1 MKIKRMLNCKFTTE
15 ELKEIG
21 IQLALKNQKR
31 ERLEDDKK
39 QSMSQFK
46 SDIDA
51 ADAEIRRLSQKLAR
65 GSEDRQI
72 ECEVFYNTPEE
83 GKKTIIRNDT
93 HEEISV
99 DKMTEDEMQDLIING
114 LGAKKETEEFVFRD
128 KTGCELYKLEELEKI
143 KKDADAVN
151 VKYAKLGDGYTE
163 EALVDAK
170 PQDFKGHLIV
180 AYEPDKETK
189 KDIFEIWVFEY
200 AGNANSDGSPSA
212 KATEDKPD
220 GHADGK
226 AETRDPEDT
235 AKAETADAGNAKAAK

>member
-21 IQLALKNQKR
+21 IQLALENQKR

-99 DKMTEDEMQDLIING
+99 DKMTEDELQDLIING

-128 KTGCELYKLEELEKI
+128 KTGCKLCKLEDLDKL
-143 KKDADAVN
+143 KKDADADK
-151 VKYAKLGDGYTE
+151 VKYEKLGDGYTE

-170 PQDFKGHLIV
+170 PDRKGTLIV
-180 AYEPDKETK
+180 AYDLDKETK
-189 KDIFEIWVFEY
+189 KDIFEIWAFEY
-200 AGNANSDGSPSA
+200 DNANGSDKSE
-212 KATEDKPD
+212 TEDAANGQK
-220 GHADGK
+220 AGK
-226 AETRDPEDT
+226 
-235 AKAETADAGNAKAAK
+235 AKAAK